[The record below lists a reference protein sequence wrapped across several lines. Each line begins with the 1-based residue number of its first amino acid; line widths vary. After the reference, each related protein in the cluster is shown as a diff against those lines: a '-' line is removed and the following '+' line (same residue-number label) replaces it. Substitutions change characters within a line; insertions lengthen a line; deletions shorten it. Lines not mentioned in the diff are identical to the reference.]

1 MRDGEKTFTFG
12 KVAYNGKRRI
22 NAVDVYM
29 SLSDSDNNDGRQVL
43 SIHAGIWNA
52 TKTDYVMCGQC
63 LDWIDEH
70 YENIHKDPLFKK
82 LYHLWSL
89 YHLNDL
95 SPGTEKQMKAL
106 KEARYDKCNY
116 DVQCE
121 YLKNINLYDDDGYIY
136 GSQWLYRA
144 IPVDV
149 IKEIKSLMAS

>member
-1 MRDGEKTFTFG
+1 MSNGEKTFTFG

-29 SLSDSDNNDGRQVL
+29 SLSDLNNDGRQVL
-43 SIHAGIWNA
+43 SISAGIWNA

-70 YENIHKDPLFKK
+70 YKHIHNDPLFKK
-82 LYHLWSL
+82 LYHLWLL

-95 SPGTEKQMKAL
+95 NPGTEKQTKAL
-106 KEARYDKCNY
+106 KEARYDKCDY
-116 DVQCE
+116 DTQCE
-121 YLKNINLYDDDGYIY
+121 YLKNIGLYDDDGYIY

-144 IPVDV
+144 IPIDV
-149 IKEIKSLMAS
+149 INEIKSLMAS